1 MNKKTVNDLIPY
13 AYEAL
18 RESGIAKKGRID
30 KKYRS
35 QISSFG
41 AAITMGSLLSAI
53 AFFSDKGSAE
63 VDRQEVDRQ
72 KLMDAILYILKN
84 HKKCGDDIKKLYEYV
99 NKQKNNSSN
108 YKAQEDIINAAI
120 SLKLAMNLYTLE

>member
-18 RESGIAKKGRID
+18 RESGIAKNGRID

-53 AFFSDKGSAE
+53 AFFSDEGSA
-63 VDRQEVDRQ
+63 EVDRQ

>member
-18 RESGIAKKGRID
+18 RESGIAEHGRID
-30 KKYRS
+30 KKYRG

-53 AFFSDKGSAE
+53 AFFSDKGSEE
-63 VDRQEVDRQ
+63 VEEEVDRQ

>member
-1 MNKKTVNDLIPY
+1 MNKKTVNDMIPY

-18 RESGIAKKGRID
+18 RESGIAKNGRID
-30 KKYRS
+30 KKYRG

-41 AAITMGSLLSAI
+41 AAITMGSLLSAV

-63 VDRQEVDRQ
+63 VDRQR
-72 KLMDAILYILKN
+72 LMDAILYVLKYQ
-84 HKKCGDDIKKLYEYV
+84 KKYGDDIKKLYEYV
-99 NKQKNNSSN
+99 NKQKDNSSN
-108 YKAQEDIINAAI
+108 YKAKENIINAAI